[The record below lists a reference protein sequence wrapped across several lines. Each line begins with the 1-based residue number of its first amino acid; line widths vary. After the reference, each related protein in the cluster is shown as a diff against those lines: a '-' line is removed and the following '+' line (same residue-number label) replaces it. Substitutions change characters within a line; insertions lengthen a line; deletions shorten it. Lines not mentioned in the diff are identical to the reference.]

1 MRIDSFL
8 FEKGYFQSRNKAAE
22 ACRRGEVFSD
32 GKEIL
37 KPSYEVSGTETI
49 EIKQKVSYV
58 SLGGYKLEK
67 ALNDFEFSVKDKI
80 FADIGASTG
89 GFTHCLLQNG
99 AKKVYAVDV
108 GENLLDKS
116 LLADSRLVVMDNTN
130 ARFLSEENFEDN
142 LDGIVVDCSFISLKI
157 LLPTLSRL
165 MGEGTSIIALIKPQF
180 ECGKS
185 ALGKSGILFREKD
198 QLDVVLSINEF
209 CKSQN
214 LIVRNLTYSTLQVK
228 KNIEYLIL
236 IEKTGENITPEF
248 IKNIVTKANNTLKTY
263 KAENK

>member
-8 FEKGYFQSRNKAAE
+8 CAKGFFPSRNKAAE
-22 ACRRGEVFSD
+22 ACRRGEVFLC
-32 GKEIL
+32 GKAIL
-37 KPSYEVSGTETI
+37 KPSYEVIGNEII
-49 EIKQKVSYV
+49 EIRQKVSYV

-67 ALNDFEFSVKDKI
+67 ALSDFDFDVKDKV

-116 LLADSRLVVMDNTN
+116 LLGDDRLVVMDNTN
-130 ARFLSEENFEDN
+130 ARFLTKEDFEDN

-157 LLPTLSRL
+157 LLPTLSGL
-165 MGEGTSIIALIKPQF
+165 IGDNASIIALVKPQF
-180 ECGKS
+180 ECGKQ
-185 ALGKSGILFREKD
+185 ALGKSGILFRERD
-198 QLDVVLSINEF
+198 QLEVVLSINEF

-214 LIVRNLTYSTLQVK
+214 LVVKNFTYATLQVK

-236 IEKTGENITPEF
+236 IEKTGENITAEF
-248 IKNIVTKANNTLKTY
+248 IKNTVSSANDALKTY

>member
-8 FEKGYFQSRNKAAE
+8 FEKGYFTSRNKSAE
-22 ACRRGEVFSD
+22 ACRRGEVYLD
-32 GKEIL
+32 GKLIK
-37 KPSYEVSGTETI
+37 KPSYEVVGTENV

-67 ALNDFEFSVKDKI
+67 AIYDFCFDVKDKI

-116 LLADSRLVVMDNTN
+116 LRMCNRVVVMDNTN
-130 ARFLSEENFEDN
+130 ARFLTKESFKDR

-157 LLPTLSRL
+157 LLPMLYSL
-165 MGEGTSIIALIKPQF
+165 IDDNASIIALIKPQF
-180 ECGKS
+180 ECGKN

-198 QLDVVLSINEF
+198 QLSVVLSIIEF
-209 CKSQN
+209 CKG
-214 LIVRNLTYSTLQVK
+214 LHLKVRNLTYSPLNVK
-228 KNIEYLIL
+228 KNIEYLVL
-236 IEKTGENITPEF
+236 IEKKGENITSEF
-248 IKNIVTKANNTLKTY
+248 ITSIIAKANKTLKEY